1 MRIRRKLLLL
11 IALTSFSFS
20 CATAPPNLSGVRSE
34 RIAVPATKVIIADYI
49 RQNKYSPYEAIW
61 SSGFHPLPNDAT
73 IPPFTELILKNLKT
87 RLHGD
92 AGDGGANLEIAVL
105 DASLLMESHIADSIA
120 FVGVASAFS
129 ERRYMCS
136 IDLSFRYGDKAVRKA
151 FEAVDSKSRFWG
163 DLPTN
168 EKAAMV
174 RSLLDQVVG
183 DIARFSSEL
192 IGQ

>member
-1 MRIRRKLLLL
+1 MRIRSKLLLL
-11 IALTSFSFS
+11 IALTPFLAS
-20 CATAPPNLSGVRSE
+20 CATAPPDLSDVRSE

-49 RQNKYSPYEAIW
+49 RQKKYSPYEAVW
-61 SSGFHPLPNDAT
+61 SNGFHLLPNEAT
-73 IPPFTELILKNLKT
+73 IPPFTELVLKNLNT

-105 DASLLMESHIADSIA
+105 DASLLMESHSADSIA
-120 FVGVASAFS
+120 FVGIASAFS
-129 ERRYMCS
+129 ERKYMCS
-136 IDLSFRYGDKAVRKA
+136 VDVSFRYGDKTVRKA
-151 FEAVDSKSRFWG
+151 FEAVDSKSRAWG

-174 RSLLDQVVG
+174 HSLLDQVVG

-192 IGQ
+192 IGR